1 MFAFRT
7 KRWLRNDKSRNMQFQ
22 KIKIL
27 FADLNANDFLKNGF
41 INELINIETVSV
53 ELGPILSK
61 GS

>member
-1 MFAFRT
+1 MFEFRT

-41 INELINIETVSV
+41 INELINIETVSA
-53 ELGPILSK
+53 ELGLILSK

>member
-1 MFAFRT
+1 
-7 KRWLRNDKSRNMQFQ
+7 MQFQ

-41 INELINIETVSV
+41 INELINIETVSA

>member
-1 MFAFRT
+1 MFEFRT
-7 KRWLRNDKSRNMQFQ
+7 KRWLRNNKSRNMQFQ

-41 INELINIETVSV
+41 INELINIETVSA
-53 ELGPILSK
+53 ELGLILSK